1 MEWLYWFKFPRVKR
15 SGSATGAESPNKP
28 LEMGPPLLASLFL
41 VVTTGHL
48 NALEKAAE
56 KTGVRLSPD
65 QKAALFR
72 QVCLF
77 YYALWHTL
85 LLPTRIVHTGRIL
98 RENMTTFR
106 ERVRGEI
113 VKAIAQADYL
123 PEAYRTWAT
132 DSSAEAL
139 EAHCHLYM
147 KGVLP
152 SSGEADFKKILLV
165 GQASLDRFVLELAAQ
180 LHRRTCQIVGLLEV
194 GDALVHEAWW
204 SRQSRLPAECVVL
217 FDHIV
222 PLPE

>member
-1 MEWLYWFKFPRVKR
+1 MGWLYWFKFPRVKR
-15 SGSATGAESPNKP
+15 TVAPTGADWRTKP
-28 LEMGPPLLASLFL
+28 VQMGPSLLASLFL
-41 VVTTGHL
+41 VVVTGHL

-56 KTGVRLSPD
+56 KTGVRLSAD

-85 LLPTRIVHTGRIL
+85 LLPTRIVQTGRVL
-98 RENMTTFR
+98 RENMAEFR

-113 VKAIAQADYL
+113 VRTIAQASYL
-123 PEAYRTWAT
+123 PETYRNWAT
-132 DSSAEAL
+132 DSSSEAL

-147 KGVLP
+147 KGVVS
-152 SSGEADFKKILLV
+152 SSGDGDFKKILLV
-165 GQASLDRFVLELAAQ
+165 GPAALDSFVLELAAQ
-180 LHRRTCQIVGLLEV
+180 LHRRTCQIVGLLEF

-204 SRQSRLPAECVVL
+204 SRQSRLPAECVLL
-217 FDHIV
+217 FNHIV

>member
-1 MEWLYWFKFPRVKR
+1 MEWLYWFKFPRVTR
-15 SGSATGAESPNKP
+15 MGSPTGADSHTKP
-28 LEMGPPLLASLFL
+28 VEMGPSLLASLFL
-41 VVTTGHL
+41 VVVTGHL

-56 KTGVRLSPD
+56 KTSVRLNAD

-85 LLPTRIVHTGRIL
+85 ILPTRIVQTGRVL
-98 RENMTTFR
+98 RENMTEFR

-113 VKAIAQADYL
+113 VKAIAQAGYL
-123 PEAYRTWAT
+123 PETYRNWAT
-132 DSSAEAL
+132 DSSSEAL

-147 KGVLP
+147 KGVVP
-152 SSGEADFKKILLV
+152 SLGGGEFKKILLI
-165 GQASLDRFVLELAAQ
+165 GPAALDRFVLELAAQ

-194 GDALVHEAWW
+194 RDALVHEAWW
-204 SRQSRLPAECVVL
+204 SRQSRLPAECVLL
-217 FDHIV
+217 FNHIV

>member
-15 SGSATGAESPNKP
+15 PGSPTEADSRPKP

-41 VVTTGHL
+41 VVVTGHL

-56 KTGVRLSPD
+56 KTDVRLSAD

-85 LLPTRIVHTGRIL
+85 LLPTRIVQTRRVL
-98 RENMTTFR
+98 RENMTAFR

-113 VKAIAQADYL
+113 VKAIAHADYL
-123 PEAYRTWAT
+123 PEAYRNWAT

-147 KGVLP
+147 RGVMP

-165 GQASLDRFVLELAAQ
+165 GQASLDRFVLELAIQ

-194 GDALVHEAWW
+194 EDTLVHEAWW
-204 SRQSRLPAECVVL
+204 SRQSRLPAECVAL
-217 FDHIV
+217 FNQIV

>member
-15 SGSATGAESPNKP
+15 SVSLTGTDSRTKP
-28 LEMGPPLLASLFL
+28 LEMGPALLAALFL
-41 VVTTGHL
+41 VVVTGHL

-56 KTGVRLSPD
+56 KTGVRLSSD

-85 LLPTRIVHTGRIL
+85 LLPTRIVQTGRVL
-98 RENMTTFR
+98 RENMTVFR

-113 VKAIAQADYL
+113 VKAIAQAHYL
-123 PEAYRTWAT
+123 PEAYRNWAT

-147 KGVLP
+147 KGVMP
-152 SSGEADFKKILLV
+152 TSGEADIKKILLV
-165 GQASLDRFVLELAAQ
+165 GQASLDRFVLELAEQ
-180 LHRRTCQIVGLLEV
+180 LHRRTCQIVGLFDVE
-194 GDALVHEAWW
+194 DALVQEAWW
-204 SRQSRLPAECVVL
+204 SRQSRLPSECVLL
-217 FDHIV
+217 FNHIV

>member
-15 SGSATGAESPNKP
+15 AVSQTGADWRTKP
-28 LEMGPPLLASLFL
+28 VQMGPSLLASLFL
-41 VVTTGHL
+41 VVVTGHL

-56 KTGVRLSPD
+56 KTGVRLSAD

-85 LLPTRIVHTGRIL
+85 LLPTRIAQTGRVP
-98 RENMTTFR
+98 RENMANFR

-113 VKAIAQADYL
+113 VKAIAQAGYL
-123 PEAYRTWAT
+123 PETYRNWAT
-132 DSSAEAL
+132 DSSSEAL

-147 KGVLP
+147 KGIVP
-152 SSGEADFKKILLV
+152 SSGDGDFKKILLV
-165 GQASLDRFVLELAAQ
+165 GPAALDRFVLELAAQ

-204 SRQSRLPAECVVL
+204 SRQSRLPAECVLL
-217 FDHIV
+217 FNHIV